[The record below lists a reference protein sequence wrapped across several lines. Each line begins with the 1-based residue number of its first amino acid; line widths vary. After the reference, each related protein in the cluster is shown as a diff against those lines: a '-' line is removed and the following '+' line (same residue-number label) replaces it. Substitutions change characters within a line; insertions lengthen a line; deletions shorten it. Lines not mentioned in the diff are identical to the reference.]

1 MTTPN
6 SGLIR
11 LECPN
16 CRGPLDQANA
26 TSQAIVCPKC
36 NSYVSLGGETA
47 EVLGKGRKLPAAP
60 VPLALGDKGTVAGAE
75 YVVLGRVMYR
85 GQDDEET
92 FTWNEWLLG
101 APDGRMLW
109 LSLDETGFA
118 LFQKLRF
125 RSEFDARTSTALDIG
140 EGKKA
145 FIHERY
151 PAQVVGAEGELTWRA
166 MPGERVFMAEGSGN
180 GLKYSIQQNEQE
192 LEVHEG
198 RAITGQALAEAFK
211 KPEWI
216 KKLKE
221 ADNARGM
228 YSTIAALC
236 IAAAIAA
243 VFFAVIVSG
252 SGTEDEPRTIELS
265 SSGPSDSF
273 TLDFTDARPVI
284 VGLELIGGGMP
295 ENTFIDLD
303 VGVVAPDGEEYDLF
317 EQEIWHETG
326 RDEDGAWRESQYKV
340 SEMFV
345 PTTSGQHT
353 MTVSYDGSVMNSLT
367 LRVTIRRNHIMP
379 LWFICYSVVA
389 GLFGVVAWFAGAAQ
403 KRT

>member
-36 NSYVSLGGETA
+36 NSYVSLGSETA
-47 EVLGKGRKLPAAP
+47 EVLGKGRKLPVSP

-317 EQEIWHETG
+317 EQEPIQSE
-326 RDEDGAWRESQYKV
+326 RDVCPNDIGAA
-340 SEMFV
+340 
-345 PTTSGQHT
+345 
-353 MTVSYDGSVMNSLT
+353 YDG
-367 LRVTIRRNHIMP
+367 
-379 LWFICYSVVA
+379 
-389 GLFGVVAWFAGAAQ
+389 G
-403 KRT
+403 

>member
-6 SGLIR
+6 SSLIK

-16 CRGPLDQANA
+16 CRNPLNQTNA

-36 NSYVSLGGETA
+36 SSYVALGGEAA
-47 EVLGKGRKLPAAP
+47 EVLGKGRRIPPSP
-60 VPLALGDKGTVAGAE
+60 VPLALGDKGTIAGAE
-75 YVVLGRVMYR
+75 YVVLGRVLYR
-85 GQDDEET
+85 GHDDEDT
-92 FTWNEWLLG
+92 FSWNEWLLG

-109 LSLDETGFA
+109 LSLDENGFG

-125 RSEFDARTSTALDIG
+125 RSQFDARMSTALDIG

-166 MPGERVFMAEGSGN
+166 MPGENLFMAEGSGN
-180 GLKYSIQQNEQE
+180 GLKYSVQQTPQE

-198 RAITGQALAEAFK
+198 RPVTAQSLAEAFK

-216 KKLKE
+216 KQLKS
-221 ADNARGM
+221 ADNARGV
-228 YSTIAALC
+228 YTTIAALS

-243 VFFAVIVSG
+243 IFFAVIVSG
-252 SGTEDEPRTIELS
+252 SGIEDEPRTVELS
-265 SSGPSDSF
+265 SSGLSDSF
-273 TLDFTDARPVI
+273 TINFDEARPAI
-284 VGLELIGGGMP
+284 VGLELIGDSLP

-303 VGVVAPDGEEYDLF
+303 VEVIAPDGEEYYLF
-317 EQEIWHETG
+317 EQELWHETG
-326 RDEDGAWRESQYKV
+326 RDEDGAWRESQYSV

-345 PTTSGQHT
+345 PTTSGEHT
-353 MTVSYDGSVMNSLT
+353 MIISYDGSVLRSLT
-367 LRVTIRRNHIMP
+367 LQVTVRRNHIMP
-379 LWFICYSVVA
+379 LWFIIYAIVA
-389 GLFGVVAWFAGAAQ
+389 GLIGIGAWFAGAAQ
-403 KRT
+403 KRV